1 MTCGK
6 CKVSF
11 CWVCK
16 QIIKDKNP
24 YDHFNKNQKTRWD
37 NLLVS
42 INELSALP
50 CKFKTGCK
58 TYSNEV
64 AQSGKLHKVFLAN
77 ILALIMSP
85 LWAWW
90 TAIEVV
96 WFGWDRYLDDS
107 ELPFLNGDREGNM
120 VTLIW
125 LQGLFN
131 FFVLLPVSFYLVLPF
146 LVLFELI
153 NLTVILI
160 KGLFC
165 SCW

>member
-1 MTCGK
+1 M
-6 CKVSF
+6 
-11 CWVCK
+11 
-16 QIIKDKNP
+16 
-24 YDHFNKNQKTRWD
+24 
-37 NLLVS
+37 
-42 INELSALP
+42 
-50 CKFKTGCK
+50 
-58 TYSNEV
+58 
-64 AQSGKLHKVFLAN
+64 AQSGKLYKVFLAN
-77 ILALIMSP
+77 LLALIMSP

-90 TAIEVV
+90 TTIEVV

-107 ELPFLNGDREGNM
+107 ELPFLKGDREGNM
-120 VTLIW
+120 VTLVW

-160 KGLFC
+160 KGLCC